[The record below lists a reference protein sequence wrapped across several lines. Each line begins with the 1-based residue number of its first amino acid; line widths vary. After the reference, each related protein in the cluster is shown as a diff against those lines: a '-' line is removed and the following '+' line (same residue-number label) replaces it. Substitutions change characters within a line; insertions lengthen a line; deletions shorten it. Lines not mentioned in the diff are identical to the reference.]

1 MPYKGFTQK
10 IKPAIQKKYL
20 ILLAGIAWFDV
31 GIMLTDKAF
40 VWFIESDIKIFVFS
54 LIAFGFALVFHHV
67 GFLRIAD
74 KNLRRIA
81 KMEGGLRCAFSFIRW
96 QSYILILVMISFG
109 ILLRHSGLP
118 MHYVGIVYLT
128 IGLSLMFS
136 SIRYFRY
143 FFKNE

>member
-1 MPYKGFTQK
+1 MQLKRFFKYF
-10 IKPAIQKKYL
+10 KPAIQKKYL
-20 ILLAGIAWFDV
+20 ILLAGIAWLGV

-40 VWFIESDIKIFVFS
+40 VWFIESDIKIYVFS

-74 KNLRRIA
+74 KNLKRIA
-81 KMEGGLRCAFSFIRW
+81 EMEGGLRCAFSFIKW
-96 QSYILILVMISFG
+96 QSYLLIFVMISFG
-109 ILLRHSGLP
+109 IILRHSGLP
-118 MHYVGIVYLT
+118 MQYVGIVYLT

-143 FFKNE
+143 FFRNE